1 MARSESINSLLRKG
15 IILAGGTGSRLYPA
29 TLSLSK
35 QLLPLYDKP
44 MIYYPLS
51 ILMQLGIRDILI
63 IATPEHLPIFMQLL
77 QTGRS
82 LGIHLQYLAQTSPDG
97 IAKPFIQAKH
107 FINGEPIAMI
117 LGDNIFYGDHL
128 IDQLKM
134 AMTPLSGAHI
144 FAYPVEDIS
153 AYGAVQFDRH
163 YQPISLIEKPALCQK
178 GYAVTGLYYY
188 DSQVVDFAHQIR
200 YSHRG
205 ELEITDINQCYLD
218 GSTLMVHR
226 LDAAHTTW
234 FDLGSAKT
242 LLQAAQF
249 VAAWQQKENKIM
261 ACPEAIAYQNHW
273 LSHEEFAKQ
282 VDRLPK
288 NDYQRYLMHVLEST
302 IA

>member
-1 MARSESINSLLRKG
+1 MAKSESINCPIRKG

-51 ILMQLGIRDILI
+51 ILMQLGIQDILI
-63 IATPEHLPIFMQLL
+63 VATPEHLPIFMKLL
-77 QTGRS
+77 QAGRS
-82 LGIHLQYLAQTSPDG
+82 LGIHLQYLAQPAPDG
-97 IAKPFIQAKH
+97 IAKPFIQAKN

-117 LGDNIFYGDHL
+117 LGDNIFYGDYL
-128 IDQLKM
+128 IEQLKM
-134 AMTPLSGAHI
+134 AMISLSGARI
-144 FAYPVEDIS
+144 FAYPVKDIR
-153 AYGAVQFDRH
+153 AYGAVKFDRH
-163 YQPISLIEKPALCQK
+163 YQPISLIEKPTVCQK

-188 DSQVVDFAHQIR
+188 DNQVGDFAHQIC

-205 ELEITDINQCYLD
+205 ELEITDINRCYLEASKLTVD
-218 GSTLMVHR
+218 R
-226 LDAAHTTW
+226 LDAAHITW

-249 VAAWQQKENKIM
+249 VAAWQKKENKIM
-261 ACPEAIAYQNHW
+261 ACLEAIAYQNHW
-273 LSHEEFAKQ
+273 LSPKEFAEQ
-282 VDRLPK
+282 VYRLPK

-302 IA
+302 I